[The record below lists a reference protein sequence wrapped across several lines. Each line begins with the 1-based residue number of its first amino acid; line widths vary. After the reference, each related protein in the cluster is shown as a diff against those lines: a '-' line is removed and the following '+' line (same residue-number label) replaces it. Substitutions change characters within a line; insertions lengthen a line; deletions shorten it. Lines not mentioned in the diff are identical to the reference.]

1 MSIANSYSPS
11 KWLYLKELL
20 TIGLLEGIPRKPG
33 VMLRSLMYR
42 NVFARI
48 GKSVQIQQDVE
59 IMSAHSIEMG
69 DEVTIDH
76 YARLNSY
83 GENNRILIG
92 NCVKIDVSVF
102 VESTGGNSQ
111 IILNDQVFLARG
123 ADLSTLGGVIEVGEN
138 SFIGPYTCVA
148 GPGHIR
154 IGKDC
159 LIAAHSGIF
168 ANNHQFADPTHRIVD
183 QGLTSKGITIEDDC
197 WLGAGVKV
205 LDGVTIG
212 RGSVIGAGAV
222 VTKDIPPFSVA
233 VGVPAKV
240 ISHRDSVHKHLAE
253 AEKCLVELS
262 NS

>member
-33 VMLRSLMYR
+33 VILRSLIYR
-42 NVFARI
+42 KVFARI

-59 IMSAHSIEMG
+59 IISAHSIEMG
-69 DEVTIDH
+69 DEVTIDRN
-76 YARLNSY
+76 ARLNSY

-92 NCVKIDVSVF
+92 DCVKIDASVF
-102 VESTGGNSQ
+102 VVSTGGNSQ
-111 IILNDQVFLARG
+111 IILKDQVFLARG
-123 ADLSTLGGVIEVGEN
+123 ADLSSLGGFIEVGEN
-138 SFIGPYTCVA
+138 SFIGPYSCVA
-148 GPGHIR
+148 GPGPIR

-168 ANNHQFADPTHRIVD
+168 ANNHQFADPTRKIVD
-183 QGLTSKGITIEDDC
+183 QELTCKGITIEDDC

-240 ISHRDSVHKHLAE
+240 ISHRDKVHKDLAE
-253 AEKCLVELS
+253 VEKCLV
-262 NS
+262 